1 MYFCSRSLTTFL
13 VCPLPLLPPPP
24 PSFSPAVVTCPAAVS
39 GHLLLFLPP
48 YPAVLVLVSMRHEVR
63 DLDRREAP
71 GEMEHLQLARLATE
85 TSVGT
90 CAHTN

>member
-1 MYFCSRSLTTFL
+1 MYLCSRSLTTSL
-13 VCPLPLLPPPP
+13 VCPLPPPL
-24 PSFSPAVVTCPAAVS
+24 SSSSTAVVTCPAAVS

-48 YPAVLVLVSMRHEVR
+48 YPAVLVLDSMRRGVR

-71 GEMEHLQLARLATE
+71 GEVEHLLQLARPAPE

-90 CAHTN
+90 CAHMN

>member
-1 MYFCSRSLTTFL
+1 MYFCSRSLTTSL
-13 VCPLPLLPPPP
+13 VCPLPPLPPPP
-24 PSFSPAVVTCPAAVS
+24 PSSAAVVTCPAAVS

-48 YPAVLVLVSMRHEVR
+48 YPADLALDSMRRSVR

-71 GEMEHLQLARLATE
+71 GEVEHLLQLARLATE

-90 CAHTN
+90 CAHMN